1 VTSSS
6 TRRRTR
12 TRAAAPRPA
21 RTTSKSTGATLG
33 RVVLLHGL
41 WMPGAVMHWLAL
53 RLEHAGFATE
63 TFSYHSVAE
72 GPQRAARELV
82 DYIGDREAG
91 IVAHSL
97 GGLVAL
103 QALCD
108 APALPV
114 RRVVCLGSP
123 LTGSGAVSGM
133 LRWPPAATMFGR
145 AAELLQH
152 GFPCWAG
159 HADVGVIA
167 GCVPHGLGALFGH
180 FDGPHDGTVA
190 VAETQLPGIADHV
203 VVEAGHSGLLLSEEA
218 AAQTIAFLRDGHF
231 AR

>member
-1 VTSSS
+1 MAETPAG
-6 TRRRTR
+6 RRFAASRA
-12 TRAAAPRPA
+12 RAATAGARP
-21 RTTSKSTGATLG
+21 LG

-41 WMPGAVMHWLAL
+41 WMPGAVMHWLAM
-53 RLEHAGFATE
+53 RLEDAGFAPE

-72 GPQRAARELV
+72 GPARAARELV
-82 DYIGDREAG
+82 DFIGEGECG

-133 LRWPPAATMFGR
+133 LRWPPAAAMFGR

-159 HADVGVIA
+159 RADVGVIA
-167 GCVPHGLGALFGH
+167 GCVPHGLGALFGQ

-190 VAETQLPGIADHV
+190 VAETRLPGIADHV
-203 VVEAGHSGLLLSEEA
+203 VVEAGHSGLLLSDEA
-218 AAQTIAFLRDGHF
+218 AAQTIAFLRDGRFGH
-231 AR
+231 

>member
-1 VTSSS
+1 MSPPDGH
-6 TRRRTR
+6 R
-12 TRAAAPRPA
+12 
-21 RTTSKSTGATLG
+21 

-53 RLEHAGFATE
+53 RLQDAGFATE
-63 TFSYHSVAE
+63 TYSYHGIAD
-72 GPQRAARELV
+72 GPELAAPGLV
-82 DYIGDREAG
+82 EFIGDADAD

-123 LTGSGAVSGM
+123 LAGSGAVSGI
-133 LRWPPAATMFGR
+133 LRWPPAASLFGR
-145 AAELLQH
+145 SAELLQH
-152 GFPCWAG
+152 GFPCWEGRAE
-159 HADVGVIA
+159 VGVIA

-180 FDGPHDGTVA
+180 FHGPHDGTVA
-190 VAETQLPGIADHV
+190 VEETRLRGLADHV
-203 VVEAGHSGLLLSEEA
+203 VIDASHSGLLLSEEA
-218 AAQTIAFLRDGHF
+218 AAQTIAFLREGRF
-231 AR
+231 RPAAAAAAGAIG

>member
-1 VTSSS
+1 
-6 TRRRTR
+6 
-12 TRAAAPRPA
+12 
-21 RTTSKSTGATLG
+21 
-33 RVVLLHGL
+33 VVLLHGL
-41 WMPGAVMHWLAL
+41 WMPGAVMHWLAT
-53 RLEHAGFATE
+53 RLEESGFATE

-72 GPQRAARELV
+72 GPERAARELV
-82 DYIGDREAG
+82 DYIGTRECA

-108 APALPV
+108 APTLPV

-133 LRWPPAATMFGR
+133 LRWPPAAAMFGR
-145 AAELLQH
+145 SAELLQR
-152 GFPCWAG
+152 GFPCWQGRAE
-159 HADVGVIA
+159 VGVIA

-190 VAETQLPGIADHV
+190 VAETRLPGVADHV

-218 AAQTIAFLRDGHF
+218 AAQTVAFLRDGRF

>member
-1 VTSSS
+1 VTGTP
-6 TRRRTR
+6 TRRRSHPRASPSLRATSIP
-12 TRAAAPRPA
+12 AAA
-21 RTTSKSTGATLG
+21 LG

-41 WMPGAVMHWLAL
+41 WMPGAVMHWLAT
-53 RLEHAGFATE
+53 RIEGAGFATE

-72 GPQRAARELV
+72 GPERAARELV
-82 DYIGDREAG
+82 AYIGERECA

-114 RRVVCLGSP
+114 HRVVCLGSP

-133 LRWPPAATMFGR
+133 LRWPPAAAMFGR
-145 AAELLQH
+145 SAELLQR
-152 GFPCWAG
+152 GFPCWQGRAE
-159 HADVGVIA
+159 VGVIA

-190 VAETQLPGIADHV
+190 VDETRLPGIADHV
-203 VVEAGHSGLLLSEEA
+203 IVEAGHSGLLLSEEA
-218 AAQTIAFLRDGHF
+218 AAQILAFLRDGRF
-231 AR
+231 AH

>member
-1 VTSSS
+1 VTDTS
-6 TRRRTR
+6 TRRR
-12 TRAAAPRPA
+12 PRVASTSRSA
-21 RTTSKSTGATLG
+21 RTTAKSAETGLG

-53 RLEHAGFATE
+53 RLEDAGFATE
-63 TFSYHSVAE
+63 SFSYHSVAE
-72 GPQRAARELV
+72 GPERAARALV
-82 DYIGDREAG
+82 DFIGEGECG

-103 QALCD
+103 RALCD
-108 APALPV
+108 VPALPV

-133 LRWPPAATMFGR
+133 LRWPPAAAMFGR

-159 HADVGVIA
+159 RAEVGVIA
-167 GCVPHGLGALFGH
+167 GCVPHGLGALFGQ

-190 VAETQLPGIADHV
+190 VAETRLPGIADHV

-218 AAQTIAFLRDGHF
+218 AAQTIAFLRDGRFGH
-231 AR
+231 

>member
-1 VTSSS
+1 M
-6 TRRRTR
+6 
-12 TRAAAPRPA
+12 
-21 RTTSKSTGATLG
+21 TGATTSRRRSARPVEAGGTAAEANLASG

-41 WMPGAVMHWLAL
+41 WMPGAVMHWLAN
-53 RLEHAGFATE
+53 RLGAAGFDTE
-63 TFSYHSVAE
+63 TFSYQSVAA
-72 GPQRAARELV
+72 GPEQAARDLAAFI
-82 DYIGDREAG
+82 DGRACS

-103 QALCD
+103 QALC
-108 APALPV
+108 ASPGLPV

-133 LRWPPAATMFGR
+133 LRWPPAAAMFGR
-145 AAELLQH
+145 SAELLQH
-152 GFPCWAG
+152 GFPCWQGRAE
-159 HADVGVIA
+159 VGVVA

-190 VAETQLPGIADHV
+190 VAETRLPGITDHV
-203 VVEAGHSGLLLSEEA
+203 VVDAGHSGLLLSEAA
-218 AAQTIAFLRDGHF
+218 AAQTLAFLRDGRF